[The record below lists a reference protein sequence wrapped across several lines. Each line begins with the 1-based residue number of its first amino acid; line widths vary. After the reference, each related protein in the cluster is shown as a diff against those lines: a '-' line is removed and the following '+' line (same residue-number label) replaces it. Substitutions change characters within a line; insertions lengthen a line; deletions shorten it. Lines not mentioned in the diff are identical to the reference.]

1 MGIIY
6 ILSILTEVKSRDS
19 RESGRMR
26 DRENKD
32 GQRQDKTMQNPH
44 LVSKKSKRDKK
55 FRCMLW
61 HPLETKLKRLVSSR
75 NRRVLPREK
84 RQNSCP
90 LGPNSLLYNLLR
102 HDLRLH

>member
-6 ILSILTEVKSRDS
+6 ILSILTEVKSRD
-19 RESGRMR
+19 SGRMR

-61 HPLETKLKRLVSSR
+61 HSLETKLERLVSSR
-75 NRRVLPREK
+75 NRRVSPREK
-84 RQNSCP
+84 RQNSRR
-90 LGPNSLLYNLLR
+90 LGPNSLLYNPLR